1 MIGPEVMFDYMQLL
15 WFQPLTGDYVDL
27 RWDGVDLGQPLPVS
41 ACGRALFIP
50 TNMYGGPIRFRLLI
64 DVDESWAA
72 AELGPHDRREAGLV
86 LHSEG
91 TPHGLM
97 EMEGSSVIVA
107 ELLAEGDY
115 HAVLLRAGIDETQ
128 RDLLCDES
136 DERYWLLLQPVA
148 SSTLAMSRRA

>member
-91 TPHGLM
+91 TPPTASWRWKGVL
-97 EMEGSSVIVA
+97 SSWPSCSP
-107 ELLAEGDY
+107 
-115 HAVLLRAGIDETQ
+115 RATI
-128 RDLLCDES
+128 
-136 DERYWLLLQPVA
+136 
-148 SSTLAMSRRA
+148 TLYC

>member
-91 TPHGLM
+91 PPTASWRWKGVCHRGRAARRGRLSRCIA
-97 EMEGSSVIVA
+97 ESWDRRDAAGSA
-107 ELLAEGDY
+107 
-115 HAVLLRAGIDETQ
+115 LRRVG
-128 RDLLCDES
+128 
-136 DERYWLLLQPVA
+136 
-148 SSTLAMSRRA
+148 